1 MSDRDTAPPAT
12 PGAPEERKGYQ
23 GTQDPGQPT
32 GLMQQQTRPVAQ
44 QLGTN
49 GEPTP
54 SAGNQTS
61 VAADPQSSG
70 TDQ

>member
-1 MSDRDTAPPAT
+1 MSDRNTAPPAT

-32 GLMQQQTRPVAQ
+32 GLMQQQTRPAAQ
-44 QLGTN
+44 QLGAN
-49 GEPTP
+49 ADPNA
-54 SAGNQTS
+54 SAGSQTT
-61 VAADPQSSG
+61 VAADPQGNG

>member
-1 MSDRDTAPPAT
+1 MSDRDTAPPAAT
-12 PGAPEERKGYQ
+12 GAPEQRKGYQ
-23 GTQDPGQPT
+23 GTHDPGQPT
-32 GLMQQQTRPVAQ
+32 GLMQQQTHPAAQ

-49 GEPTP
+49 AEPNA

-61 VAADPQSSG
+61 VAADPQGSG

>member
-1 MSDRDTAPPAT
+1 VSDRNTAAPAT
-12 PGAPEERKGYQ
+12 SGAPVERKGYQ
-23 GTQDPGQPT
+23 GTQDPGRPT
-32 GLMQQQTRPVAQ
+32 GLMEQQTRPAAQ

-49 GEPTP
+49 AEPSA

-61 VAADPQSSG
+61 VAADPQGGG